1 MDVSLLSGMSAAG
14 GESKSR
20 SRGDNNRKYLLEMND
35 PDKNKLKIGRL
46 QRSFDIKSS
55 REMLHPSATLDI

>member
-46 QRSFDIKSS
+46 
-55 REMLHPSATLDI
+55 